1 MGDLLGLGLSGMKGV
16 NVDFCASGLVGDLVV
31 SCFLGEFSFD
41 SFLLN
46 SFVGEKLLSFVS
58 ICWPKVSSVLVK
70 STF

>member
-1 MGDLLGLGLSGMKGV
+1 MKGV
-16 NVDFCASGLVGDLVV
+16 RVVVGASCLVGDLVV

-46 SFVGEKLLSFVS
+46 SFVGEKFLSLVS
-58 ICWPKVSSVLVK
+58 ICCPKVSSALLK